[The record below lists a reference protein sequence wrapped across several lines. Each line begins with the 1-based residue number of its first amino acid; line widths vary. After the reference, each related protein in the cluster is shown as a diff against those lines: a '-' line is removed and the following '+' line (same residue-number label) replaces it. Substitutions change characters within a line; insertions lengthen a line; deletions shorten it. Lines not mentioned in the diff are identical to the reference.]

1 MNFNIR
7 KCMPNDAK
15 DVQILSQQLGYSL
28 SITETREL
36 ISQVN
41 KYVDHIVLV
50 AEKDEKISGWIHAF
64 KALRIE
70 SKPFIEIGGLVV
82 DDESRKLGIG
92 KQLVNEIY
100 KWAKQQDCE
109 DLRVRCNTKRSE
121 AHRFYNALGFMESK
135 EQKVFIKELK

>member
-1 MNFNIR
+1 MQ
-7 KCMPNDAK
+7 PNDASE
-15 DVQILSQQLGYSL
+15 VQRLSEQLGYTLSL
-28 SITETREL
+28 NEAM
-36 ISQVN
+36 ISEVIRTKDN
-41 KYVDHIVLV
+41 IAFV
-50 AEKDEKISGWIHAF
+50 AMAGHKMVGWIHAF

-121 AHRFYNALGFMESK
+121 AHRFYYAMGFIESK
-135 EQKVFIKELK
+135 EQKVFTKEVK